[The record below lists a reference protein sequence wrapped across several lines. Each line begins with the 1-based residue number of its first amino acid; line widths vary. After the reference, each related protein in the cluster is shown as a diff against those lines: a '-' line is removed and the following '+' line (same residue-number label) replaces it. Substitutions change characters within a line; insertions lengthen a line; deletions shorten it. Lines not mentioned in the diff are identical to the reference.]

1 LVDIRATG
9 SCFDAHMTKPF
20 ETWTVVPHRPL
31 EKLESNLW
39 RVEGDLPGGN
49 GSRVMTIV
57 KLASGGLVIHNGIAL
72 EDAQMKEIEAFGKP
86 EILVVPSG
94 YHRLDSKVFKKRYP
108 DVKVVAP
115 GGAKSKVE
123 QVVKVDGAYDGKIDD
138 TVTLRHL
145 NGLKDAEGIV
155 EIKHDGKTT
164 LVFNDCVNNLP
175 KLSGLFGFLLSPTG
189 MPAVPRITRWFMMK
203 DGKAFRAD
211 LEKLGETPGLA
222 RVIVS
227 HGKPMT
233 DDPGGILKTAAARL

>member
-1 LVDIRATG
+1 MPKA
-9 SCFDAHMTKPF
+9 FDDWQVH
-20 ETWTVVPHRPL
+20 PHRPI
-31 EKLESNLW
+31 EKLEDNIW
-39 RVEGDLPGGN
+39 RVEGDLPDGN
-49 GSRVMTIV
+49 GTRVMTIV
-57 KLASGGLVIHNGIAL
+57 KLASGGLLIHNGIAL
-72 EDAQMKEIEAFGKP
+72 EEDQMKEIEAFGKP
-86 EILVVPSG
+86 EILIVPSG

-115 GGAKSKVE
+115 AGAKKKVE

-145 NGLKDAEGIV
+145 NGLKDAEGII
-155 EIKHDGKTT
+155 EIKHGGKTT

-203 DGKAFRAD
+203 DGAAFKTD
-211 LEKLGETPGLA
+211 LEKLGETPSLA

-233 DDPGGILKTAAARL
+233 DDPGAILKTVASRL